1 MMVAEERQVPAVV
14 LKHPPESWM
23 PLANV
28 EVALV
33 AVTLSTVA
41 FTPWRL
47 VLVPATEFTNDPPV
61 TEMPFVEE
69 SPAVAIPPAN
79 VELAVEVETIA
90 KIVDVPYAVTGP
102 AMVVLPCTEKRLPGV
117 EVPIPRLVPSKVR
130 FLAESMVLVE
140 E

>member
-23 PLANV
+23 PLAKV

-47 VLVPATEFTNDPPV
+47 VEVPATAFTNDPPA

-69 SPAVAIPPAN
+69 SPAVAMPPAN
-79 VELAVEVETIA
+79 VEDAVDVELIA
-90 KIVDVPYAVTGP
+90 KIVEVPYAVMGP
-102 AMVVLPCTEKRLPGV
+102 AIVVEPCTEKRLPGV
-117 EVPIPRLVPSKVR
+117 LVPMPRFVPSNVR
-130 FLAESMVLVE
+130 LLAESMVLVE